1 MKRIALIHTVKS
13 VLDSFEPHLRSA
25 LDEPV
30 LIHNLLDDFL
40 ATDPAETGMFSPVN
54 KERLANDIRNAQ
66 LTGADIIVVTCSTL
80 TPVVAELRSTF
91 KTTPIIAI
99 DDAMCRLAVSYGP
112 NVTMLATARSTVEPT
127 RNKILAEARAAGVP
141 IDLDVKISEE
151 AILALRKG
159 DVKRHD
165 ELVAALALTVKFQ
178 DVVVL
183 AQASMAHLDVQVAKI
198 CGCPV
203 LASPPSCIAEVK
215 EVLRSMS

>member
-13 VLDSFEPHLRSA
+13 VLDSFEPRLRAA

-30 LIHNLLDDFL
+30 KIHNLLDDFL
-40 ATDPAETGMFSPVN
+40 ATDPAETGMFSSVN
-54 KERLANDIRNAQ
+54 KDRLANDIRNAE

-80 TPVVAELRSTF
+80 TPAVTELRSSF
-91 KTTPIIAI
+91 KTPIIAI
-99 DDAMCRLAVSYGP
+99 DDAMCRLAVTYGP
-112 NVTMLATARSTVEPT
+112 NVTILATARSTVEPT
-127 RNKILAEARAAGVP
+127 RYKILAEARVA
-141 IDLDVKISEE
+141 DVALNLEAKISEE

-165 ELVAALALTVKFQ
+165 ELVAALALSVKFQ

-203 LASPPSCIAEVK
+203 LASPPSCIAQVK
-215 EVLRSMS
+215 DLLWSMA

>member
-1 MKRIALIHTVKS
+1 MKRIALIHTVRS
-13 VLDSFEPHLRSA
+13 VLDSFEPRLRSA

-40 ATDPAETGMFSPVN
+40 ATDPAATGIFSRVN
-54 KERLANDIRNAQ
+54 KDRLANDLRNAE

-80 TPVVAELRSTF
+80 TPAVTELRSAF
-91 KTTPIIAI
+91 KTPIIAI
-99 DDAMCRLAVSYGP
+99 DDAMCRLAVTYGP
-112 NVTMLATARSTVEPT
+112 NVTILATARSTVEPT
-127 RNKILAEARAAGVP
+127 RNKILAEARAAGVA
-141 IDLDVKISEE
+141 IDLDAKISEE

-165 ELVAALALTVKFQ
+165 ELVTALALTVKFQ

-183 AQASMAHLDVQVAKI
+183 AQASMAHLEVQVEKI

-203 LASPPSCIAEVK
+203 LASPPSCIVEVK
-215 EVLRSMS
+215 DLLRSMA